1 VPPQHVGRRF
11 RPPADNHTP
20 QAPSSLP
27 SFTGVTELKMTL
39 HNHPDPDR
47 KPMMQV
53 QRVHHRVQ
61 NCMQHGET
69 DQMLQTMIVDRPK
82 P

>member
-1 VPPQHVGRRF
+1 MPPQHVGRRF
-11 RPPADNHTP
+11 RPPTDNLTP

-27 SFTGVTELKMTL
+27 YFTGVTELKITL

-47 KPMMQV
+47 KPIMQV
-53 QRVHHRVQ
+53 QRVDHRVQ
-61 NCMQHGET
+61 KCMHGET
-69 DQMLQTMIVDRPK
+69 DQMLQTTIVDRPK